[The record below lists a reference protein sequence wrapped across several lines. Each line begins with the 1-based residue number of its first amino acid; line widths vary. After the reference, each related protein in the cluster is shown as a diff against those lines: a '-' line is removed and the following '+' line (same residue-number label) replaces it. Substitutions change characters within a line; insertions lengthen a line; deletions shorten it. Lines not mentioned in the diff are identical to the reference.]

1 MRLGFIFWFNICK
14 CLIFSKV
21 VLLVCYHNLLFYIMK
36 FHSVISMKIQIF
48 IKHRINIWS
57 VNMINT
63 ITASHHQGICDLE
76 EMCCQGKSRVWT
88 GFNHSWPHCQ
98 SSWWGELTQKPR
110 NCFPNILFSNIQ
122 LHTIYGIGYRA
133 SLICLVCNLW
143 GNLPLVVFVFNCLL
157 QDLWLKQ

>member
-1 MRLGFIFWFNICK
+1 MSHFLK
-14 CLIFSKV
+14 SCL
-21 VLLVCYHNLLFYIMK
+21 LLVCYHNLLFYIMK
-36 FHSVISMKIQIF
+36 FHSVISMEIQIF

-110 NCFPNILFSNIQ
+110 NCFSIPYTGF
-122 LHTIYGIGYRA
+122 RA
-133 SLICLVCNLW
+133 SLICLVVDLW
-143 GNLPLVVFVFNCLL
+143 GNLPFVVFVSDCLL
-157 QDLWLKQ
+157 QDQSLG

>member
-1 MRLGFIFWFNICK
+1 
-14 CLIFSKV
+14 
-21 VLLVCYHNLLFYIMK
+21 
-36 FHSVISMKIQIF
+36 MKIQNF

-63 ITASHHQGICDLE
+63 ITASYHQGICNLE

-110 NCFPNILFSNIQ
+110 NRFPNILFSQIFSSIPYMV
-122 LHTIYGIGYRA
+122 LGIG
-133 SLICLVCNLW
+133 
-143 GNLPLVVFVFNCLL
+143 LPWSVWCSIFEVTS
-157 QDLWLKQ
+157 LWLCLFQIVCCKIFGLNSNFALIVYFIEFHYLI